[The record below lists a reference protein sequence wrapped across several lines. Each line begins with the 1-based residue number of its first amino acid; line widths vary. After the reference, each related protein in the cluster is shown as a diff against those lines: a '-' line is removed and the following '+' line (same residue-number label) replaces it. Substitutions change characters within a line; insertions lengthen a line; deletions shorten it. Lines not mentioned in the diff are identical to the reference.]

1 MKEVLN
7 ISMPQNSRKQIL
19 KYIVAAFALPTFV
32 AFEAAK
38 ELFEF
43 GEEMNLLM
51 TGGRYSGKGSMSKSN
66 GYNPGEDYWVK
77 FFDWLRPPDYSSGK
91 FRQALKRADQKQ
103 FIEKK
108 IDSDGKVILCLTETG
123 KMEAYRQFPFFRLA
137 NKPWKGWWLV
147 VAFDI
152 PESQSRIRKSIR
164 QQLLQIGFAQWQKS
178 VYVSPHDISDDL
190 NEIIKANNL
199 QTLVVPMIAKRIL
212 AGDDWI
218 FAKTLFKIDNI
229 AAGYQEII
237 KTADKEIGQQKFR
250 YLMNRYLEI
259 LSSDPF
265 IPIGLGPKNGYGRE
279 LALSMLKNH
288 AQRLKQNLHSGVPIG
303 SL

>member
-1 MKEVLN
+1 
-7 ISMPQNSRKQIL
+7 MPNSSHRQIL

-51 TGGRYSGKGSMSKSN
+51 TGGKYAGKGSMSKSGSN
-66 GYNPGEDYWVK
+66 HPGEDYWVK
-77 FFDWLRPPDYSSGK
+77 FFDWLRPPDYASDK
-91 FRQALKRADQKQ
+91 FRQALKRANNKQ

-108 IDSDGKVILCLTETG
+108 ITPDGKVLLCLTKTG
-123 KMEAYRQFPFFRLA
+123 KTEAYRQFPFFRLA

-152 PESQSRIRKSIR
+152 PETQSRIRKSVR

-190 NEIIKANNL
+190 NEIIRANNL
-199 QTLVVPMIAKRIL
+199 QELVVPMIAKRIL
-212 AGDDWI
+212 AGDDWE
-218 FAKTLFKIDNI
+218 FAKSLYKIDNI
-229 AAGYQEII
+229 ATNYQEII
-237 KTADKEIGQQKFR
+237 KTADKDIDQPKFR
-250 YLMNRYLEI
+250 YLMNRYFEI
-259 LSSDPF
+259 LGSDPF
-265 IPIGLGPKNGYGRE
+265 LPVGLAPKNGYGRE
-279 LALSMLKNH
+279 LAILTLKNH
-288 AQRLKQNLHSGVPIG
+288 AQRIKQNLHSRVPIG
-303 SL
+303 NPE

>member
-1 MKEVLN
+1 
-7 ISMPQNSRKQIL
+7 MPKNSHRQIL

-51 TGGRYSGKGSMSKSN
+51 TGGKYAGKGSMSKSN
-66 GYNPGEDYWVK
+66 GNHPNEDYWVK
-77 FFDWLRPPDYSSGK
+77 FFDWLRPPNYSSGK
-91 FRQALKRADQKQ
+91 FRQALKRADNKQ

-108 IDSDGKVILCLTETG
+108 IDPDAKIILCLTETG
-123 KMEAYRQFPFFRLA
+123 QIEAYKQFPFFRLA

-164 QQLLQIGFAQWQKS
+164 RQLLQIGFAQWQKS

-190 NEIIKANNL
+190 NELIKTNDL
-199 QTLVVPMIAKRIL
+199 QSLVVPMIAKRIL
-212 AGDDWI
+212 AGNDWE
-218 FAKTLFKIDNI
+218 FAKPLYKIDNI
-229 AAGYQEII
+229 AAGYQEIVE
-237 KTADKEIGQQKFR
+237 TADKEISRQKFR
-250 YLMNRYLEI
+250 YLMNHYFEI

-265 IPIGLGPKNGYGRE
+265 LPMGLGPKNGYGRE
-279 LALSMLKNH
+279 LALLTLKNH
-288 AQRLKQNLHSGVPIG
+288 AQRLRQNLHFRVPIG
-303 SL
+303 KL

>member
-1 MKEVLN
+1 MSN
-7 ISMPQNSRKQIL
+7 NSHRQIL

-91 FRQALKRADQKQ
+91 FRQALKRAGNKQ

-108 IDSDGKVILCLTETG
+108 VTPDGKVLLCLTKIG

-137 NKPWKGWWLV
+137 NKPWKGLWTV
-147 VAFDI
+147 VSFDI
-152 PESQSRIRKSIR
+152 PESQSKTRKSIR

-199 QTLVVPMIAKRIL
+199 QNLVVSMIAKRIL
-212 AGDDWI
+212 AGDDWE
-218 FAKTLFKIDNI
+218 FAKSLFKIDKI
-229 AAGYQEII
+229 AAGYQEVVI
-237 KTADKEIGQQKFR
+237 TAGKDINQQKFR
-250 YLMNRYLEI
+250 YLMDRYFEI

-265 IPIGLGPKNGYGRE
+265 LPIGLGPKNGYGRE
-279 LALSMLKNH
+279 SALLILKNH
-288 AQRLKQNLHSGVPIG
+288 AQKLKQKS
-303 SL
+303 SF